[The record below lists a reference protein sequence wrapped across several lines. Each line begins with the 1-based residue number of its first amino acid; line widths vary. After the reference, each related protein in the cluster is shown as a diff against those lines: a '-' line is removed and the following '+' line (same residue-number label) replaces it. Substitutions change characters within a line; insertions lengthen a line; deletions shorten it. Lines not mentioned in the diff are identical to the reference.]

1 MIKIFRRLS
10 ESGKIEVLKT
20 PLPNTW
26 IDVESPNE
34 REINFLEK
42 KLKIPRDY
50 VLDCLDEDE
59 IPRIS
64 SENGI
69 TVIILRVPIEKE
81 ENIFTIPLGII
92 LTKNRIVTIH
102 SHSIDFL
109 KYFFDGEIKFSTSKR
124 IRLIFQILMVLIHKF
139 TKLLRGIE
147 KEIRK
152 KEKEFLKTAKNEDIL
167 LLMRIKENV
176 LDLQN
181 AIYENNK
188 VLEAMLT
195 GHHIKLYKGD
205 VKIINDILIDNKQ
218 CITMASFLIK
228 NVNNA
233 LQIFEWVISNN
244 LNMLMKKLTS
254 LAVILS
260 MPLIISGIYG
270 MNIRLP
276 LQYSEDAFI
285 ILMVLSLILSIIT
298 AIYFKKKDWI

>member
-1 MIKIFRRLS
+1 MIRIIRRLN
-10 ESGKIEVLKT
+10 EDGKIETLKK
-20 PLPNTW
+20 PLPNCW
-26 IDVESPNE
+26 IDVENPNE
-34 REINFLEK
+34 KEISFIEK
-42 KLKIPRDY
+42 KLKVPRDY
-50 VLDCLDEDE
+50 IVDCLDEDE

-69 TVIILRVPIEKE
+69 VVIILRIPVESEKD
-81 ENIFTIPLGII
+81 IFTIPLGII
-92 LTKNRIVTIH
+92 LTRNSIITIH
-102 SHSIDFL
+102 SHRVEFL
-109 KYFFDGEIKFSTSKR
+109 SQFFRGEIKFSTSKR

-139 TKLLRGIE
+139 TRLLRSLE

-152 KEKEFLKTAKNEDIL
+152 IEKEFLKSAKNEDIL

-188 VLEAMLT
+188 VLEAILT

-205 VKIINDILIDNKQ
+205 IKIINDILIDNKQ
-218 CITMASFLIK
+218 CITMSSFLIK

-233 LQIFEWVISNN
+233 LQTFEWIISNN

-260 MPLIISGIYG
+260 MPLIVSGIYG

-276 LQYSEDAFI
+276 LQYSENAFI
-285 ILMVLSLILSIIT
+285 ILIVISLILSLIV
-298 AIYFKKKDWI
+298 AIYFKSKDWI